1 MCVCV
6 WVCVCVCVCDSVCLF
21 MHRSP
26 RCCSPASLLMTQQS
40 TLMTRNT
47 HSLLLCEP
55 QLIIWSVKHRKIV
68 SPPFKNKK
76 EKSVRTQQGMRRNWP
91 IRFHSSG
98 VERRKA
104 PITQIS
110 SGLWWAWGGGGKWR
124 GGPLQ
129 DEWWNQNLFVYLF
142 TANSSLKPV
151 RGSRSPLIR
160 SSTVFA
166 LLLSPLSSGR
176 PTAWAGSRH
185 RETVLIYLISK
196 CILFIPPSLLLCMVH
211 CLLGCNPVNHGAQIC
226 LERRLCY

>member
-1 MCVCV
+1 MHTGVLQHHCADFIFIFVYVCFCICAHACFSLSLLALIICRARPRAEV
-6 WVCVCVCVCDSVCLF
+6 SGDPPTLIQSVCVCHVCVRVSVRMCDSVCLF
-21 MHRSP
+21 MHRST

-76 EKSVRTQQGMRRNWP
+76 EKSVRTQQGMRRNRP

-110 SGLWWAWGGGGKWR
+110 SGL
-124 GGPLQ
+124 
-129 DEWWNQNLFVYLF
+129 
-142 TANSSLKPV
+142 
-151 RGSRSPLIR
+151 
-160 SSTVFA
+160 
-166 LLLSPLSSGR
+166 
-176 PTAWAGSRH
+176 
-185 RETVLIYLISK
+185 
-196 CILFIPPSLLLCMVH
+196 
-211 CLLGCNPVNHGAQIC
+211 
-226 LERRLCY
+226 